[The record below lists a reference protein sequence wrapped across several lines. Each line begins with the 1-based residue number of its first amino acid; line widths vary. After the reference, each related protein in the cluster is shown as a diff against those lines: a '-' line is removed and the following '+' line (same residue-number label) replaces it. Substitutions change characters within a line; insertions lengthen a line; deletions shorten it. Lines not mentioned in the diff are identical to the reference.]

1 MANTHKQQN
10 EVDCNSLFN
19 FHRLRFNVFLLDEFT
34 NLAQNHSIFIMRKL
48 IIATIILFTGFT
60 AFTQPSI
67 SKKENAEIEKLLQ
80 KQIEA
85 WNEGNLEK
93 FMETYWKSET
103 LTFVGS
109 RGPTYGWQATLD
121 NYQKGYPDKKTM
133 GYLNFKILDISK
145 IDKNSI
151 FVIGR
156 FELTREVGDVAGH
169 FTLVIQKKK
178 GEWRIISDHS
188 SAIAN

>member
-1 MANTHKQQN
+1 
-10 EVDCNSLFN
+10 
-19 FHRLRFNVFLLDEFT
+19 
-34 NLAQNHSIFIMRKL
+34 MRKL
-48 IIATIILFTGFT
+48 IISTIILFAGFT
-60 AFTQPSI
+60 ALTQPSI
-67 SKKENAEIEKLLQ
+67 SQKEKVETEKLLQ

-93 FMETYWKSET
+93 FMETYWKSEK
-103 LTFVGS
+103 LAFVGS

-121 NYQKGYPDKKTM
+121 NYKKGYPDKKTM
-133 GYLNFKILDISK
+133 GHLNFKILDISK
-145 IDKNSI
+145 IDRNSV